1 MEKRIYFQN
10 SINKAKN
17 EIDSLVKIQ
26 QKLDSDLDLINKD
39 KVKILNEAKKLQEQN
54 LIEITNQENE
64 LKQGNNLSNQ
74 NQKINKE
81 MFDLLVEKDA
91 KSNEIIRIQI
101 DKLNIE

>member
-64 LKQGNNLSNQ
+64 LKQGNNL
-74 NQKINKE
+74 
-81 MFDLLVEKDA
+81 
-91 KSNEIIRIQI
+91 
-101 DKLNIE
+101 